1 MSELTFEDLQAM
13 NMDEIYCLFCRL
25 YKSVH
30 NYYPWH
36 IKSHEMEKVMEFLEF
51 ELRPDTVE
59 LREIEKRKN
68 QEEMAAVNDESLI
81 TPYNNQEEMLNFVT
95 ENPFYSLTFE
105 EVSEMP
111 IGEIYGLFCRMYKF
125 VHNYHPWHV
134 KSHEIEKMMEFIEF
148 ELRADTQELRQR
160 QSELRLF

>member
-1 MSELTFEDLQAM
+1 MNEITFEDLQTM
-13 NMDEIYCLFCRL
+13 NMDEIYKLFCRM

-30 NYYPWH
+30 NYHPWH
-36 IKSHEMEKVMEFLEF
+36 IKSNEMDKVMEFLEF

-59 LREIEKRKN
+59 LRELEKRKN
-68 QEEMAAVNDESLI
+68 QEENMPIEPVDEYPTIQCNDDPE
-81 TPYNNQEEMLNFVT
+81 
-95 ENPFYSLTFE
+95 ENPFYELTFE

-111 IGEIYGLFCRMYKF
+111 IIEIYGLFCRMYKS

-134 KSHEIEKMMEFIEF
+134 KNHEIEKMMEFIEF